1 MDMVKKISGIIGAVA
16 AVTSLHP
23 AQAAPQAKANP
34 AEILSAASFGELLG
48 PIQNASAK
56 LAALEASATQRIGKS
71 EVVELAYYHH
81 HHHHHHHGAIRRF
94 IRRAFGH
101 HHHHHHHHHHR
112 FRVD

>member
-1 MDMVKKISGIIGAVA
+1 MDKKISGIIGAVA

-23 AQAAPQAKANP
+23 AQAAPQANANP
-34 AEILSAASFGELLG
+34 AEILRAGSFGELLG

-56 LAALEASATQRIGKS
+56 LAALEANETLTGGKS
-71 EVVELAYYHH
+71 KLVELAYY
-81 HHHHHHHGAIRRF
+81 
-94 IRRAFGH
+94 H